1 MGIGQGS
8 ALSPTLSVLYIAPI
22 FHIFE
27 KRTKILLHNIPVST
41 LSFVNNDLFISQ
53 EKLFE
58 KIKCESFL

>member
-8 ALSPTLSVLYIAPI
+8 TLSPTLSVLYIALI